1 MEGSVAGGARRHLEG
16 ATFLQPVR
24 SDIHALHPAWYPER
38 SGCSFHQFP
47 VGITF
52 GSAQSM
58 INVHYLQ
65 WVTEH
70 MEQMHQHHAVDT
82 AAHSH
87 PEGGS
92 LRNMAVMPQESFDS
106 ITHGGAHQ

>member
-1 MEGSVAGGARRHLEG
+1 MEGSVAGRARRHLEG
-16 ATFLQPVR
+16 APFLHLVR
-24 SDIHALHPAWYPER
+24 SDIDALHPAWYPER
-38 SGCSFHQFP
+38 SGRPFHQFP

-58 INVHYLQ
+58 INMQYLQ
-65 WVTEH
+65 WVTEP

-87 PEGGS
+87 PERGS
-92 LRNMAVMPQESFDS
+92 LWCMAVMPQETFDS